1 MSVSFDPIGSWIVVA
16 VAALIVTGLTV
27 WAYAQRMRGTTGR
40 WRWFALGLRLAAV
53 LLCVLAALR
62 PSVILQQKKKQPASV
77 VFLTDVSKSMQF
89 KDEAGGKSRW
99 EAAQAALDLARPVA
113 KTLGP
118 NLDVKYYHFDS
129 TLREEPS
136 ASSEKAKEEPIGRET
151 ALGAALLEAVKRQAG
166 TQVAALVVISDASN
180 NAGLNPLVAAR
191 RLRSQQIQITAVGV
205 GSESAGPTSK
215 DISIRGFDAGPG
227 GFVKNQLRI
236 EGSLMVRGFPKQ
248 PIELEMLV
256 DDKPVA
262 KTTLEAPLG
271 TEVLQIKGLKYI
283 PQTPGEKLITLRV
296 KPKDQELLTTNNE
309 RSTFVNVLSGGLNVL
324 FVQGPSSPWEYKF
337 WNRAVTSSPDIQ
349 GDVVVLR
356 KPADNGVGEL
366 EDAVFAPGKY
376 NVYILSDVP
385 ANFLTPK
392 QQQLLKMAVEKD
404 GAGLIML
411 GGRSSFGPGK
421 WANSPIADIL
431 PVKISPN
438 DGQLE
443 PKDGVRF
450 EPQTSGLENY
460 LFQIGPTREE
470 SKRIWATLPPLT
482 GTNRFGQPKVN
493 AMVLART
500 GDPNA
505 EPLMIASDIGAGR
518 VIAFGGETWVWPRAS
533 DQGQA
538 AHRKFWRQVTFWL
551 SHKEDEKDNNIKLT
565 LDSRSLAVGDTLGFA
580 VTARDAKNMP
590 IPNLTYQAAVTLE
603 GSKKPEEPVPAYHEG
618 DEARGSYPVIGQAG
632 LYRVTVIAKR
642 NGEEVGRDSSRFLV
656 YQDDREMENPA
667 ADLDLLRQMAET
679 TGGQYLP
686 SEDLPKYLKNLNGKI
701 STESMTQVE
710 HKIWDN
716 WPFFLIFTA
725 LLTLEWWL
733 RKRHGWV

>member
-1 MSVSFDPIGSWIVVA
+1 MNVSFDPIGSWFVVA
-16 VAALIVTGLTV
+16 VAALIVTALTV
-27 WAYAQRMRGTTGR
+27 WAYAQRLRGTTGR
-40 WRWFALGLRLAAV
+40 WRWFALALRLAAV
-53 LLCVLAALR
+53 LLCLLAALR
-62 PSVILQQKKKQPASV
+62 PSVILQEKKKQPASV

-99 EAAQAALDLARPVA
+99 EAARAALDLARPVA

-118 NLDVKYYHFDS
+118 NLDVKYYQFDS
-129 TLREEPS
+129 TLREEPI
-136 ASSEKAKEEPIGRET
+136 ASSERAKEEPNGRET

-215 DISIRGFDAGPG
+215 DISIRGFDAGPSV
-227 GFVKNQLRI
+227 FVKNQLQI
-236 EGSLMVRGFPKQ
+236 KGSVVVRGFPKQ

-271 TEVLQIKGLKYI
+271 TEVIPIKGLKYI

-309 RSTFVNVLSGGLNVL
+309 MSTFVNVLSGGLNVL

-366 EDAVFAPGKY
+366 EDTVFAPGKY

-392 QQQLLKMAVEKD
+392 QQQLLTMAVEKD

-411 GGRSSFGPGK
+411 GGRSSFGSGK
-421 WANSPIADIL
+421 WADTPIAGIL
-431 PVKISPN
+431 PVKIGPN

-460 LFQIGPTREE
+460 LFQIAPTREE
-470 SKRIWATLPPLT
+470 SKRIWTTLPPLT
-482 GTNRFGQPKVN
+482 GTNRFGEPKAN
-493 AMVLART
+493 AMVLARS
-500 GDPNA
+500 GDPNG

-533 DQGQA
+533 EQGRA

-551 SHKEDEKDNNIKLT
+551 SHKEDEGDDKVKLT
-565 LDSRSLAVGDTLGFA
+565 LDSRRLSVGETLGFS
-580 VTARDAKNMP
+580 VTARDAKNLP
-590 IPNLTYQAAVTLE
+590 IPNLTYHAAVTQE
-603 GSKKPEEPVPAYHEG
+603 GSKTPEEPVPVYNER
-618 DEARGSYPVIGQAG
+618 DEARGSFPVIGQAG
-632 LYRVTVIAKR
+632 LYRVTVTAKR
-642 NGEEVGRDSSRFLV
+642 NGQEVGRDSSRFLV
-656 YQDDREMENPA
+656 YQDDREMESPA

-679 TGGQYLP
+679 TGGRYLA
-686 SEDLPKYLKNLNGKI
+686 SEELPKYLKTLNGKI
-701 STESMTQVE
+701 STESMTQIE

>member
-1 MSVSFDPIGSWIVVA
+1 MNVSFDPISSWFVVA

-40 WRWFALGLRLAAV
+40 WRWFALGLRLASV

-62 PSVILQQKKKQPASV
+62 PSVILQEKKKQPASV
-77 VFLTDVSKSMQF
+77 VFLLDDSKSMQF

-99 EAAQAALDLARPVA
+99 EAARAALELARPVA
-113 KTLGP
+113 KNLGP
-118 NLDVKYYHFDS
+118 NLDVKYYRFNS
-129 TLREEPS
+129 TLREEVSP
-136 ASSEKAKEEPIGRET
+136 SSEKADEEPNGRET
-151 ALGAALLEAVKRQAG
+151 ALGDALLEAVKRQAG
-166 TQVAALVVISDASN
+166 TQVASLVVISDASN
-180 NAGLNPLVAAR
+180 NAGYNPLVAAR
-191 RLRSQQIQITAVGV
+191 RLRAQQIPITAVGV

-215 DISIRGFDAGPG
+215 DISIRGFEAGPSV
-227 GFVKNQLRI
+227 FVKNQLQI
-236 EGSLMVRGFPKQ
+236 KGSLAVRGFPKQ

-256 DDKPVA
+256 DGKSVA
-262 KTTLEAPLG
+262 KTTLEAPMG

-283 PQTPGEKLITLRV
+283 PQTPGEKLLTLRV

-309 RSTFVNVLSGGLNVL
+309 SSTFINVLSGGLNVL
-324 FVQGPSSPWEYKF
+324 FIQGPSSPWEYKY

-356 KPADNGVGEL
+356 KPADNGVSEL
-366 EDAVFAPGKY
+366 DDAVFAPGKY

-385 ANFLTPK
+385 ANFLSPK
-392 QQQLLKMAVEKD
+392 QQQLLTMAVEKD

-411 GGRSSFGPGK
+411 GGRSSFGSGK
-421 WANSPIADIL
+421 WENTPIAGIL
-431 PVKISPN
+431 PVKISAS

-443 PKDGVRF
+443 PKDGIRF
-450 EPQTSGLENY
+450 DPQTSGLENY

-482 GTNRFGQPKVN
+482 GTNRFGEPKAN
-493 AMVLART
+493 AMVLARS

-505 EPLMIASDIGAGR
+505 EPLMIASDSGAGR
-518 VIAFGGETWVWPRAS
+518 VVAFGGETWVWPRAS
-533 DQGQA
+533 EQGQA
-538 AHRKFWRQVTFWL
+538 AHRRFWRQVTFWL
-551 SHKEDEKDNNIKLT
+551 SHKEDEGEDKVKLT
-565 LDSRSLAVGDTLGFA
+565 LDTRKVSVGETLGFT
-580 VTARDAKNMP
+580 VTARDAKNVP
-590 IPNLTYQAAVTLE
+590 IPNLTYQAAVTIE
-603 GSKKPEEPVPAYHEG
+603 GSKTPEDPVPVYKEG
-618 DEARGSYPVIGQAG
+618 EAARGSYPAIGQPG
-632 LYRVTVIAKR
+632 LYRVTVVAKR
-642 NGEEVGRDSSRFLV
+642 NGQEVGRDSSRFIV
-656 YQDDREMENPA
+656 NQDDREMENPA

-686 SEDLPKYLKNLNGKI
+686 SEGLPKYLKSLNGKL
-701 STESMTQVE
+701 STESMTQIE

-725 LLTLEWWL
+725 FLTLEWWL

>member
-1 MSVSFDPIGSWIVVA
+1 MNVSFDPIGSWYVVA
-16 VAALIVTGLTV
+16 LAALIVTALTV

-40 WRWFALGLRLAAV
+40 WRWFALGLRLSAV
-53 LLCVLAALR
+53 LLCLLAALR

-99 EAAQAALDLARPVA
+99 ETARATLDLARPVA
-113 KTLGP
+113 KNLGP
-118 NLDVKYYHFDS
+118 NLDVKYYQFDS
-129 TLREEPS
+129 TLREEPL
-136 ASSEKAKEEPIGRET
+136 ASSEKAKEEPNGRET

-166 TQVAALVVISDASN
+166 TQVAALVVLSDASN
-180 NAGLNPLVAAR
+180 NAGLNPLLAAR
-191 RLRSQQIQITAVGV
+191 RLRSQQIPVTAVGV
-205 GSESAGPTSK
+205 GSASAGPNSK
-215 DISIRGFDAGPG
+215 DIAIRGFETGPSV
-227 GFVKNQLRI
+227 FVKNQLQI
-236 EGSLMVRGFPKQ
+236 SGSLVVRGFPKQ

-271 TEVLQIKGLKYI
+271 TEVIPIKGLKYI
-283 PQTPGEKLITLRV
+283 PQTPGEKLVTLRV
-296 KPKDQELLTTNNE
+296 KPKDQELITTNNE
-309 RSTFVNVLSGGLNVL
+309 MSTFVNVLSGGLNVL

-356 KPADNGVGEL
+356 KPADNGVSEL
-366 EDAVFAPGKY
+366 DDAVFAPGKY

-385 ANFLTPK
+385 ANFLTLK
-392 QQQLLKMAVEKD
+392 QQQLLSMAVEKD

-411 GGRSSFGPGK
+411 GGRSSFGSGK
-421 WANSPIADIL
+421 WGETPIASIL
-431 PVKISPN
+431 PVRISAS

-443 PKDGVRF
+443 PKDGVKF
-450 EPQTSGLENY
+450 EPLTSGLENY
-460 LFQIGPTREE
+460 LFQVGPTREE
-470 SKRIWATLPPLT
+470 SKRIWSTLPPLT
-482 GTNRFGQPKVN
+482 GSNRFGEPKAN

-500 GDPNA
+500 GDANG

-538 AHRKFWRQVTFWL
+538 AHRRFWRQVTFWL
-551 SHKEDEKDNNIKLT
+551 SHKEDEGNDKVKLT
-565 LDSRSLAVGDTLGFA
+565 LDRRSISVGETLGFE
-580 VTARDAKNMP
+580 VTARDAKNVP
-590 IPNLTYQAAVTLE
+590 IPNLTYQATITLE
-603 GSKKPEEPVPAYHEG
+603 GAKKNEEPVPVYNEA
-618 DEARGSYPVIGQAG
+618 DKARGSYPVLGQAG
-632 LYRVTVIAKR
+632 LYRATVIAKR
-642 NGEEVGRDSSRFLV
+642 NGEEVGRDSSRFFV
-656 YQDDREMENPA
+656 FQDDREMENPA
-667 ADLDLLRQMAET
+667 ADLDLLRQIAET
-679 TGGQYLP
+679 TGGRYLP
-686 SEDLPKYLKNLNGKI
+686 SEELPKYLKSLGGKI

-710 HKIWDN
+710 RKIWDN

-725 LLTLEWWL
+725 ILTLEWWL